1 MATVSGNNTFLVEI
15 KDVFGGLLKGE
26 KHPFH
31 SKNKKNATDHWYF
44 FCTLYLTTEHMV
56 SKLCDPRKYEFR

>member
-15 KDVFGGLLKGE
+15 KDVFGGLPKGE

-31 SKNKKNATDHWYF
+31 SK
-44 FCTLYLTTEHMV
+44 
-56 SKLCDPRKYEFR
+56 KLLQTIGIAPVLDN